1 MVKNSYVK
9 KRNIEKVYSQGM
21 TVMTSSFDTQY
32 FTESS
37 FIKSLARFAVLP
49 SILAVS
55 LALTACQEASMPSE
69 NDVQTENANEVDGN
83 AATPDATLEND
94 ESKAA
99 EMSTEEQ
106 MIANLT
112 RYRWTLMS
120 ASDKGAQP
128 LNTLLD
134 IKDQVRLSFS
144 QYQGE
149 NSLNYSVGCN
159 TMSAGYQLQGQ
170 TLTIEDVM
178 STKMSCG
185 ELDKAENQLNQLMQG
200 ENQLTLVLDSNVEN
214 GSTDNANAERHQP
227 ILTQITSDAATLVW
241 AGKLTSQAKY
251 NSKGETIFWAV
262 NAKKVACADK
272 SSELCLQVKPIT
284 YDDQG
289 IKVSEGE
296 WTAFNGEIDGYQPDG
311 MHDEVLR
318 LQRYELDANENEE
331 AQEYAYVLDAVI
343 ESSVV
348 E

>member
-1 MVKNSYVK
+1 
-9 KRNIEKVYSQGM
+9 
-21 TVMTSSFDTQY
+21 MTSSFDTQY

-37 FIKSLARFAVLP
+37 FIKSVARFSVLP

-262 NAKKVACADK
+262 NAKKVACAEK

>member
-1 MVKNSYVK
+1 MVKTSYAK

-21 TVMTSSFDTQY
+21 TVMPSSFDTQY

-55 LALTACQEASMPSE
+55 LTLTACQESSVPSD

-83 AATPDATLEND
+83 AATLEND

-170 TLTIEDVM
+170 TLTIEDGM

-185 ELDKAENQLNQLMQG
+185 ELDKAENQLNELMQG
-200 ENQLTLVLDSNVEN
+200 ENQLTLVLDANVEN
-214 GSTDNANAERHQP
+214 GRAESATAESHQP
-227 ILTQITSDAATLVW
+227 VLTQITSDAATLVW
-241 AGKLTSQAKY
+241 VGKLTSQAKY
-251 NSKGETIFWAV
+251 NSKGETVFWAV

>member
-1 MVKNSYVK
+1 M
-9 KRNIEKVYSQGM
+9 EKVYSQGM
-21 TVMTSSFDTQY
+21 TVMTSSFNTRC

-37 FIKSLARFAVLP
+37 FLTSLARFAVLP
-49 SILAVS
+49 SIIAAS
-55 LALTACQEASMPSE
+55 LALAACQEMSVPGE
-69 NDVQTENANEVDGN
+69 NDTQEESTNEVDADAVSPG
-83 AATPDATLEND
+83 ATLEND
-94 ESKAA
+94 ESKAT
-99 EMSTEEQ
+99 EMSNEEQ

-112 RYRWTLMS
+112 NYRWTLMS

-128 LNTLLD
+128 LNMLLD

-170 TLTIEDVM
+170 TLTIEDGM

-200 ENQLTLVLDSNVEN
+200 ENQLNLVLDANVEN
-214 GSTDNANAERHQP
+214 GSAESATTESHKP
-227 ILTQITSDAATLVW
+227 VLTQITSDASTLVW
-241 AGKLTSQAKY
+241 EGKLTSQAKY
-251 NSKGETIFWAV
+251 NSKGETVFWAV
-262 NAKKVACADK
+262 NAKKIACADK

-289 IKVSEGE
+289 IKVSEGA

-318 LQRYELDANENEE
+318 LQRYQLDANETAE

>member
-1 MVKNSYVK
+1 MKTSYVK

-55 LALTACQEASMPSE
+55 LTLTACQEASVPGE
-69 NDVQTENANEVDGN
+69 NDVQTENANEVDGD
-83 AATPDATLEND
+83 TATLEND

-149 NSLNYSVGCN
+149 NSLN
-159 TMSAGYQLQGQ
+159 
-170 TLTIEDVM
+170 
-178 STKMSCG
+178 
-185 ELDKAENQLNQLMQG
+185 
-200 ENQLTLVLDSNVEN
+200 
-214 GSTDNANAERHQP
+214 
-227 ILTQITSDAATLVW
+227 
-241 AGKLTSQAKY
+241 
-251 NSKGETIFWAV
+251 
-262 NAKKVACADK
+262 
-272 SSELCLQVKPIT
+272 
-284 YDDQG
+284 
-289 IKVSEGE
+289 
-296 WTAFNGEIDGYQPDG
+296 
-311 MHDEVLR
+311 
-318 LQRYELDANENEE
+318 
-331 AQEYAYVLDAVI
+331 
-343 ESSVV
+343 
-348 E
+348 

>member
-1 MVKNSYVK
+1 
-9 KRNIEKVYSQGM
+9 
-21 TVMTSSFDTQY
+21 MTSSFDTQC

-55 LALTACQEASMPSE
+55 LALTACQEASVPSE
-69 NDVQTENANEVDGN
+69 NDAQEESASEVDVN

-94 ESKAA
+94 ESKAG
-99 EMSTEEQ
+99 EMSDEEQ

-112 RYRWTLMS
+112 NYRWTLMS

-128 LNTLLD
+128 LNMLLD

-170 TLTIEDVM
+170 TLTIEDGM

-200 ENQLTLVLDSNVEN
+200 ENQLTLVLDSNVKN
-214 GSTDNANAERHQP
+214 GSTDSATAESHQP
-227 ILTQITSDAATLVW
+227 VLTQITSDAATLVW
-241 AGKLTSQAKY
+241 EGKLTSQAKY
-251 NSKGETIFWAV
+251 NSKGETVFWAV
-262 NAKKVACADK
+262 NAKKIACADK

-289 IKVSEGE
+289 IKVSEGV

-318 LQRYELDANENEE
+318 LQRYQLDGNETAE

>member
-1 MVKNSYVK
+1 
-9 KRNIEKVYSQGM
+9 
-21 TVMTSSFDTQY
+21 MTSSFDTQY

-55 LALTACQEASMPSE
+55 LTLTACQEASVPGE
-69 NDVQTENANEVDGN
+69 NDVQTENANEVDSN
-83 AATPDATLEND
+83 AATLEND
-94 ESKAA
+94 EFKAA

-149 NSLNYSVGCN
+149 N
-159 TMSAGYQLQGQ
+159 
-170 TLTIEDVM
+170 
-178 STKMSCG
+178 
-185 ELDKAENQLNQLMQG
+185 
-200 ENQLTLVLDSNVEN
+200 QLTLVLDANVEN
-214 GSTDNANAERHQP
+214 GSAESATAESRQP

-251 NSKGETIFWAV
+251 NSKGETVFWAV

-318 LQRYELDANENEE
+318 LQRYQLDANENEE